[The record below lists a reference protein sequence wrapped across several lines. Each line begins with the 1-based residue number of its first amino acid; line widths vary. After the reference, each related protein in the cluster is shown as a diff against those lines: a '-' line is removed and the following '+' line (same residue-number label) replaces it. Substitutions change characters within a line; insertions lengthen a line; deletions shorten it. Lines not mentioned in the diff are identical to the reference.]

1 MLWHSTSY
9 NNMTKLCTII
19 CIVEPYKAKKGALD
33 NPLCGYWFLNSMAS
47 YCKVS
52 IGIAGLPCIACH
64 TRPSGKSWVPWA
76 LLNLFEPHLNS
87 LNLAWAC
94 LAKCFLSKTSSY
106 SNVGF
111 LSLLEYC
118 LPHLSEAW
126 DTLQDCLSLLNQK
139 NFKDKLLNDS
149 RRVQVVQVYLS
160 LMSETHTNI
169 IVELYRTPS
178 SPPYSLITNIT
189 PHQLHSLI
197 AHSPWCPWKLSW
209 SPCTEGTS
217 LIADLYTNEYT
228 LILQGQ
234 SSRKGGQG

>member
-149 RRVQVVQVYLS
+149 RRVQVVQIHPSTLLKRYYLNS
-160 LMSETHTNI
+160 SWVIEQLVFENFWLSE
-169 IVELYRTPS
+169 L
-178 SPPYSLITNIT
+178 
-189 PHQLHSLI
+189 
-197 AHSPWCPWKLSW
+197 K
-209 SPCTEGTS
+209 
-217 LIADLYTNEYT
+217 
-228 LILQGQ
+228 Q
-234 SSRKGGQG
+234 S